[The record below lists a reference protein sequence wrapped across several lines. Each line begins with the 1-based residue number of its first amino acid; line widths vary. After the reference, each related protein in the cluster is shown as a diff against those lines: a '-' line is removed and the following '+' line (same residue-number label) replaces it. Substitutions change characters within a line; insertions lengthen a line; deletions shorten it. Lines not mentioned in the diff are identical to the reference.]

1 MKYERLTKE
10 QLEELHHDFARFLA
24 SQQITADE
32 WNTIKREKPHIA
44 EEEIDIFSDLVWE
57 KSLEKV
63 RFLDKIDNKSI
74 SSFCFEE
81 NEAQM
86 ISVLISNNI
95 ADLTTSEGLQW
106 LEKNIYSNE
115 VQLFA
120 GEKKLVKERKL
131 EIFDLIKQGVQIS
144 DGTIFKILSEIKKQ
158 TENNSN
164 IQ

>member
-63 RFLDKIDNKSI
+63 RFLDKIDSQSI

-81 NEAQM
+81 NKAQM

>member
-32 WNTIKREKPHIA
+32 WITIKKEKPHIA

-63 RFLDKIDNKSI
+63 CFLDKIDSQSI
-74 SSFCFEE
+74 SSFCFGK

-86 ISVLISNNI
+86 ISVLISNNV
-95 ADLTTSEGLQW
+95 ADLTTPKGLQW

-115 VQLFA
+115 VQMFE
-120 GEKKLVKERKL
+120 GKKKLVKERKL

-144 DGTIFKILSEIKKQ
+144 DGTIFKILSEIKK
-158 TENNSN
+158 TNRK
-164 IQ
+164 